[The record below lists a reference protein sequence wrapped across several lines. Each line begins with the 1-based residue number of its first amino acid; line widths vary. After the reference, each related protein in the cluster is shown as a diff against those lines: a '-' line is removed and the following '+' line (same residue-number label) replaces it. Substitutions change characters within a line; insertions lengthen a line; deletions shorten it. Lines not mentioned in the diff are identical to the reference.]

1 MLSKHGMMT
10 PLHVPS
16 LFLPPAAAAAVA
28 SGSLLL
34 LGVVAV
40 PAREGRPLAPSE
52 YAALL
57 SSPADM
63 PVPVPFSDMA
73 LGSQFFN
80 LNLGGGGGRRW
91 GGGAAGPL
99 SRRTQTHKPMQFL
112 KSVLSC
118 SGKYS
123 ILESMAD
130 SKNLVLD
137 STRYRKHDTF
147 PFLR

>member
-34 LGVVAV
+34 LVVVAV

-80 LNLGGGGGRRW
+80 LNLGGGGS
-91 GGGAAGPL
+91 AGPL